1 MYIHAYLAQLQLTIC
16 MQLVDMLFTSW
27 VHYIPNTLIVT
38 ITKIILLCLIAND
51 YFPTQDQFMFIHDA
65 ILESVTCGDTQI
77 AATNLRSSLNRMKK
91 KDPLNQLNTFQHQ
104 FQVKQS
110 QNITIGLFSL

>member
-1 MYIHAYLAQLQLTIC
+1 M
-16 MQLVDMLFTSW
+16 
-27 VHYIPNTLIVT
+27 
-38 ITKIILLCLIAND
+38 IAI
-51 YFPTQDQFMFIHDA
+51 YCYPTQDQFMFIHDA

-91 KDPLNQLNTFQHQ
+91 KDPLNQLNAFQHQ

-110 QNITIGLFSL
+110 HSITIGLFLFNQLVL